1 MFAVTAALP
10 RSRTT
15 LSDQA
20 YDTLRAMIVRGEMAP
35 DARLSEPELIE
46 RLRIGRTP
54 LREALLRLAQDGLV
68 AIYPQSGSFVT
79 RISLAQLEEAQFVR
93 ERLEC
98 GIIRRV
104 AGRADRRA
112 LAGLR
117 SLLQRQEAAAGEEDA
132 EQFHLLDEELHES
145 FCTIAGW
152 PDVWRLIH
160 RSKVHLDRVRRLS
173 LPLEGHMP
181 HLIEQHRAILD
192 AVTERDEDGAEAAMR
207 GHLREVFST
216 IPLLGLDG
224 SSDISAGDGAEPLRR
239 DTQIPARR

>member
-1 MFAVTAALP
+1 MPIPLRP
-10 RSRTT
+10 RAT

-20 YDTLRAMIVRGEMAP
+20 YDTLRAMIVRGEMPAGT
-35 DARLSEPELIE
+35 RLSEPELTQ
-46 RLRIGRTP
+46 RLAIGRTP

-79 RISLAQLEEAQFVR
+79 PISLAQLEEAQFVR

-104 AGRADRRA
+104 AERADKRA
-112 LAGLR
+112 LSSLR
-117 SLLQRQEAAAGEEDA
+117 SLLQRQEQAASEDDA
-132 EQFHLLDEELHES
+132 EQFHDLDEALHES
-145 FCTIAGW
+145 FCMIAGW

-160 RSKVHLDRVRRLS
+160 RSKVQMDRVRRLS

-181 HLIEQHRAILD
+181 HLIAQHRAILD
-192 AVTERDEDGAEAAMR
+192 AVTRQDAEGAEVAMR

-216 IPLLGLDG
+216 ISLLRLD
-224 SSDISAGDGAEPLRR
+224 
-239 DTQIPARR
+239 TIPGTPMIRAAAPGPSKEF

>member
-1 MFAVTAALP
+1 MPTHL

-15 LSDQA
+15 LSEHA
-20 YDTLRAMIVRGEMAP
+20 YDTLRDLIVRGEMAP
-35 DARLSEPELIE
+35 GTRLSEPELTQ
-46 RLRIGRTP
+46 RLGLGRTP
-54 LREALLRLAQDGLV
+54 LREALLRLVQDGLV

-79 RISLAQLEEAQFVR
+79 PIDLTQIEEAQFVR

-104 AGRADRRA
+104 AERADKRA

-117 SLLQRQEAAAGEEDA
+117 QLLLRQEQAAAMDDA
-132 EQFHLLDEELHES
+132 EEFHGLDEALHES

-160 RSKVHLDRVRRLS
+160 RSKVHMDRVRRLS
-173 LPLEGHMP
+173 LPLDGHMP
-181 HLIEQHRAILD
+181 HLIVQHRAIVEAVEAQD
-192 AVTERDEDGAEAAMR
+192 ADGAEAAMR

-216 IPLLGLDG
+216 ISLLRLDTPPEAPMIRASTPG
-224 SSDISAGDGAEPLRR
+224 SS
-239 DTQIPARR
+239 

>member
-1 MFAVTAALP
+1 MAAPP

-15 LSDQA
+15 LSEHA
-20 YDTLRAMIVRGEMAP
+20 HDTLRDLIVRGEMAP
-35 DARLSEPELIE
+35 GTRLSEPELTQ
-46 RLRIGRTP
+46 RLGLGRTP
-54 LREALLRLAQDGLV
+54 LREALLRLVQDGLV

-79 RISLAQLEEAQFVR
+79 PIDLTQIEEAQFVR

-104 AGRADRRA
+104 AVQADKRA

-117 SLLQRQEAAAGEEDA
+117 QLLQRQEQAAGDDDA
-132 EQFHLLDEELHES
+132 EQFHQLDEALHES
-145 FCTIAGW
+145 FCAIAGW

-173 LPLEGHMP
+173 LPLAGHMP
-181 HLIEQHRAILD
+181 HLIAQHRAIVD
-192 AVTERDEDGAEAAMR
+192 AVETQDADGAEAAMR

-216 IPLLGLDG
+216 ISLLRLDTNPEAPM
-224 SSDISAGDGAEPLRR
+224 IRASAPGPS
-239 DTQIPARR
+239 

>member
-1 MFAVTAALP
+1 MTALL

-15 LSDQA
+15 LADRA
-20 YDTLRAMIVRGEMAP
+20 YDTLRAMIVRGAMSP
-35 DARLSEPELIE
+35 GTRLSEPELME
-46 RLRIGRTP
+46 RLSIGRTP

-79 RISLAQLEEAQFVR
+79 QINLTQLEEAQFVR

-104 AGRADRRA
+104 ASHADTRA
-112 LAGLR
+112 LSSLR
-117 SLLQRQEAAAGEEDA
+117 ALLQHQEQAAEDGDA
-132 EQFHLLDEELHES
+132 EQFHTLDEALHER

-160 RSKVHLDRVRRLS
+160 RSKVHMDRVRRLS
-173 LPLEGHMP
+173 LPLDGHMP
-181 HLIEQHRAILD
+181 HLIQQHRAIVQAVSDGD
-192 AVTERDEDGAEAAMR
+192 ADGAEAAMR

-216 IPLLGLDG
+216 VSLLRLDTNPDMPVIRVSASG
-224 SSDISAGDGAEPLRR
+224 SSKEL
-239 DTQIPARR
+239 

>member
-1 MFAVTAALP
+1 MTALL

-15 LSDQA
+15 LADRA
-20 YDTLRAMIVRGEMAP
+20 YDTLRAMIVRGAMSP
-35 DARLSEPELIE
+35 GTRLSEPELME
-46 RLRIGRTP
+46 RLSIGRTP

-79 RISLAQLEEAQFVR
+79 DISLTQLEEAQFVR

-104 AGRADRRA
+104 ADQADKRAMA
-112 LAGLR
+112 SLR
-117 SLLQRQEAAAGEEDA
+117 SLLRRQEDASADADA
-132 EQFHLLDEELHES
+132 EQFHDLDEELHES

-160 RSKVHLDRVRRLS
+160 RSKVHMDRVRRLS
-173 LPLEGHMP
+173 LPLDGHMP
-181 HLIEQHRAILD
+181 HLIQQHRAIVQAVSDGD
-192 AVTERDEDGAEAAMR
+192 ADGAEAAMR

-216 IPLLGLDG
+216 VSLLRLDTNPDMPVIRVSASG
-224 SSDISAGDGAEPLRR
+224 SSKEL
-239 DTQIPARR
+239 